1 MRRFAVV
8 LSVILVAIGS
18 VPWALGDQ
26 SDPVKSDAVADD
38 YYELQKLLVDT
49 LDQVERNY
57 VKDISRRQLIEAA
70 IKGVLR
76 ELDPYSGYI
85 GPDEMGQFHDTVE
98 SEFGGIGI
106 RISTDNRQLRVL
118 SPLVGTPAYK
128 AGVLSGDRVVKI
140 NGESTKGFRI
150 DDAVKRLK
158 GKPGSDVTLTVIHP
172 GKSEEE
178 EITIVRQM
186 IQVETVLGDHREEDD
201 SWSFVVDEG
210 KRIGYIHLT
219 AFSRGTAGEL
229 RKQLAKLK
237 EAGIRGLILDLR
249 FNPGGLL
256 SSAIEVSDMF
266 VPKGRIVSTEGR
278 NTKTRVWDAE
288 GGDTF
293 NDFKM
298 VVLVNRFSA
307 SASEIVSACLQDHG
321 RAVVMGERTWG
332 KGSVQ
337 NVIELEDGRS
347 ALKLTTAT
355 YHRPNGKNINRLP
368 DAKDDDEWGVTPNDE
383 YILKLNDQQVYELL
397 AFRRLRDIVNPK
409 QPQPEEVPQPQES
422 VKSDGEQA
430 GESSEDQ
437 PPDAAPE
444 TETLPEGEQAGE
456 SSEDRQP
463 DAAPEGETLPQGE
476 EPPGQIEE
484 KPADTA
490 KEASDAEPKAEPAED
505 AKPPQVADESDGAVS
520 EVANDPY
527 SADPQLR
534 MAIDYL
540 AGELAKAE

>member
-8 LSVILVAIGS
+8 LSLILVAGGS
-18 VPWALGDQ
+18 VPWSVALGDQ
-26 SDPVKSDAVADD
+26 SDPVKSDAAKED

-70 IKGVLR
+70 IKGVLG

-85 GPDEMGQFHDTVE
+85 GPEDMNQFRDTVE

-106 RISTDNRQLRVL
+106 RISTENHQLRVL

-128 AGVLSGDRVVKI
+128 AGVLAGDRITKVS
-140 NGESTKGFRI
+140 GESTKGFRI

-158 GKPGSDVTLTVIHP
+158 GKPGSEVTITVIHP

-186 IQVETVLGDHREEDD
+186 IQVETVLGDHREADD
-201 SWSFVVDEG
+201 SWSYVVDEG
-210 KRIGYIHLT
+210 KRIGYIHVT

-229 RKQLAKLK
+229 RKQLTELK
-237 EAGIRGLILDLR
+237 KAGVRGLILDLR

-278 NTKTRVWDAE
+278 NTKTRVWDAKD
-288 GGDTF
+288 GDTF
-293 NDFKM
+293 NEFKV

-337 NVIELEDGRS
+337 NVIELEGGGS

-368 DAKDDDEWGVTPNDE
+368 DSKDDDEWGVTPNDG
-383 YILKLNDQQVYELL
+383 YRLRLNGKQVYELL

-409 QPQPEEVPQPQES
+409 EAPPEKTAQPDES
-422 VKSDGEQA
+422 AK
-430 GESSEDQ
+430 
-437 PPDAAPE
+437 
-444 TETLPEGEQAGE
+444 PEGEQA
-456 SSEDRQP
+456 SQSTKDKQS
-463 DAAPEGETLPQGE
+463 DSAAPKAETPPQGE
-476 EPPGQIEE
+476 KPPHPNGK
-484 KPADTA
+484 KPDDDA
-490 KEASDAEPKAEPAED
+490 KGAPDAESTVEPAEN
-505 AKPPQVADESDGAVS
+505 AESPRKPDESDTA
-520 EVANDPY
+520 EPEDAKDPY

-534 MAIDYL
+534 MAIDHL
-540 AGELAKAE
+540 AEELAKAE

>member
-1 MRRFAVV
+1 MRRFAIV
-8 LSVILVAIGS
+8 LSLILVAMGS
-18 VPWALGDQ
+18 VPWAGALGDQ
-26 SDPVKSDAVADD
+26 SDPVKSDAVKDD

-57 VKDISRRQLIEAA
+57 VKDISRRQLVEAA
-70 IKGVLR
+70 IQGVLR

-85 GPDEMGQFHDTVE
+85 SPEDMNQFRDTVE

-118 SPLVGTPAYK
+118 SPLVGTPAYE
-128 AGVLSGDRVVKI
+128 AGVLAGDRIVKI

-158 GKPGSDVTLTVIHP
+158 GKPGSDVTITVIHP

-178 EITIVRQM
+178 EITIVRRM
-186 IQVETVLGDHREEDD
+186 IQVETVMGDHREADD
-201 SWSFVVDEG
+201 SWSFVIDEG
-210 KRIGYIHLT
+210 KRIGYIQLT
-219 AFSRGTAGEL
+219 AFSRDTAGEL
-229 RKQLAKLK
+229 RKQLTRLK

-266 VPKGRIVSTEGR
+266 VSKGRIVSTEGR
-278 NTKTRVWDAE
+278 NTKTRAWDAKE
-288 GGDTF
+288 GDTF
-293 NDFKM
+293 TDFKM

-337 NVIELEDGRS
+337 NVIELEEGDS

-355 YHRPNGKNINRLP
+355 YHGPSGKNINRLP
-368 DAKDDDEWGVTPNDE
+368 DAKDDDEWGVTPNDG
-383 YILKLNDQQVYELL
+383 YRLRLNDKQMYDLL
-397 AFRRLRDIVNPK
+397 AFHRQRNVVNPK
-409 QPQPEEVPQPQES
+409 QPQPEKVARPDES
-422 VKSDGEQA
+422 AKS
-430 GESSEDQ
+430 
-437 PPDAAPE
+437 
-444 TETLPEGEQAGE
+444 EGEQAGE
-456 SSEDRQP
+456 PAEDRQP
-463 DAAPEGETLPQGE
+463 DAAAPEAETPPQREESPHQGE
-476 EPPGQIEE
+476 K
-484 KPADTA
+484 KPEDDA
-490 KEASDAEPKAEPAED
+490 KGASDAESTVEPAED
-505 AKPPQVADESDGAVS
+505 AQPPRTPDESGGPEPEDAK
-520 EVANDPY
+520 DPY

-534 MAIDYL
+534 MAVDHL
-540 AGELAKAE
+540 AEELAKAE

>member
-8 LSVILVAIGS
+8 LCLTLFAMGS
-18 VPWALGDQ
+18 LPWAGALGDQ
-26 SDPVKSDAVADD
+26 SDPVKSDAAKDD

-57 VKDISRRQLIEAA
+57 VEDVSRRQLVEAA

-85 GPDEMGQFHDTVE
+85 SPEDMNQFRDTVE
-98 SEFGGIGI
+98 SQFGGIGI
-106 RISTDNRQLRVL
+106 RISTENRQLRVL

-128 AGVLSGDRVVKI
+128 AGVLAGDRIVKI

-158 GKPGSDVTLTVIHP
+158 GMPGSDVTITVIHP

-178 EITIVRQM
+178 EITLVRQM
-186 IQVETVLGDHREEDD
+186 IHVNTVLGDHREADD
-201 SWSFVVDEG
+201 SWSFVIDEG
-210 KRIGYIHLT
+210 KRIGYIQLT

-229 RKQLAKLK
+229 REQLARLK
-237 EAGIRGLILDLR
+237 KRGIGGLILDLR

-278 NTKTRVWDAE
+278 NTKTRTWDAKN
-288 GGDTF
+288 GDTF
-293 NDFKM
+293 TDFKM

-337 NVIELEDGRS
+337 NVIELEDGDS
-347 ALKLTTAT
+347 ALKLTTAA
-355 YHRPNGKNINRLP
+355 YHRPSGKNINRLS
-368 DAKDDDEWGVTPNDE
+368 DAKDDDEWGVTPNDG
-383 YILKLNDQQVYELL
+383 YRLRLNDKQMYDLL
-397 AFRRLRDIVNPK
+397 AFHRQRNIVNPK
-409 QPQPEEVPQPQES
+409 EPQSETVAQPDES
-422 VKSDGEQA
+422 AKSDGEQA
-430 GESSEDQ
+430 GE
-437 PPDAAPE
+437 PA
-444 TETLPEGEQAGE
+444 
-456 SSEDRQP
+456 EDRQP
-463 DAAPEGETLPQGE
+463 DAAPEAETPPERE
-476 EPPGQIEE
+476 ESSRKSE
-484 KPADTA
+484 KKPEDDA
-490 KEASDAEPKAEPAED
+490 KGASDAESTVEPAED
-505 AKPPQVADESDGAVS
+505 AQPPRTPDESDDPEPEDAK
-520 EVANDPY
+520 DPY

-534 MAIDYL
+534 MAVDHL
-540 AGELAKAE
+540 AEELAKAE